1 MPQKSLFGTSGI
13 RGSADGLFT
22 NQFSFDVGRAFAKFL
37 TSKKI
42 VGSVSVGND
51 SRESGPKI
59 KKALVSG
66 LIFEN
71 FPVIDEGVVPIPAM
85 CYVLHTDPTICGSI
99 MVTGSHI
106 KAELNGVKFFTLKE
120 EISKK
125 QEQEIENFYN
135 EVKEKEEYKENTR
148 SVFHS
153 DRAKDEYVE
162 LLRSISA
169 NSYPNWKVVIDAG
182 GGAQSDSVPEVLK
195 EKGINVVEQNCTIQ
209 GDFLARDTENEIDF
223 KELSDRVR
231 SEKANFGIGFD
242 ADGDRVVFVDEA
254 GVFIPGESTASIIA
268 KESVA
273 QNVVTTIG
281 SSQVVESIGK
291 NIIRTKVGSPYVI
304 EAMKANNAQFG
315 FEANG
320 GGISS
325 EIMLTRDGGTTCI
338 KLLNIL
344 AKKGGTLSALIS
356 TLPKFYL
363 EKTKV
368 DYTWELKDKI
378 VEKAKTDFSG
388 IKTEEIDGLKIW
400 VDEKSWILF
409 RSSQNAPEFRV
420 FAESD
425 RKEISKELLDKGIS
439 LVREVISNG

>member
-1 MPQKSLFGTSGI
+1 MPQNSLFGTSGI
-13 RGSADGLFT
+13 RGSAAELFT
-22 NQFSFDVGRAFAKFL
+22 DQFSFDIGRAFAKFL
-37 TSKKI
+37 SSKKI

-59 KKALVSG
+59 KKALISG

-85 CYVLHTDPTICGSI
+85 CYVLHTDPTICASI

-106 KAELNGVKFFTLKE
+106 KAELNGVKFFTFKE
-120 EISKK
+120 EISKT
-125 QEQEIENFYN
+125 QESEIEKFYQ
-135 EVKEKEEYKENTR
+135 EVKEKEDYKENTR
-148 SVFHS
+148 SVLHS
-153 DRAKDEYVE
+153 NRAKDEYIE
-162 LLRSISA
+162 LLRSIMS
-169 NSYPNWKVVIDAG
+169 NSYPNWKVVVDAG
-182 GGAQSDSVPEVLK
+182 GGAQSDSVPGVLV

-209 GDFLARDTENEIDF
+209 GDFLARDTENEVDF
-223 KELSDRVR
+223 KELSSRVV
-231 SEKANFGIGFD
+231 SEKADFGIGFD
-242 ADGDRVVFVDEA
+242 ADGDRVIFVDEL
-254 GVFIPGESTASIIA
+254 GVFIPGEYTASIIA
-268 KESVA
+268 KESPA

-281 SSQVVESIGK
+281 ASQVVESIGK
-291 NIIRTKVGSPYVI
+291 NVIRTKVGSPYVI
-304 EAMKANNAQFG
+304 EAMKANNAKFG

-325 EIMLTRDGGTTCI
+325 EIMMTRDGGTTCI

-344 AKKGGTLSALIS
+344 AKNSGTLSSLIP

-363 EKTKV
+363 EKTKI

-378 VEKAKTDFSG
+378 LEKAKAEFSG
-388 IKTEEIDGLKIW
+388 IKTEELDGLKIW
-400 VDEKSWILF
+400 TNDKSWILF

-425 RKEISKELLDKGIS
+425 NVKTSKELLEKGIS